1 MGINNSKKKKID
13 GMPEPFIPTFIKT
26 EGDIKNE
33 ALLQFCINNDTSKI
47 TSALRSNTDIASP
60 YKNCP
65 LIISALLALLNDED
79 KDRFE
84 CNWNIIAEFCKESVP
99 LVKELD
105 VRLTNFT
112 ESAYDK
118 RSTCYPIIHINGLS
132 KEMVETDY
140 KYPASQRLGQIRN
153 SNLND
158 ILLLVMTK
166 VKQTL
171 KDMTQPK
178 AAYTTVPYANTK
190 TEHMEEIIKRNA
202 QYVLDNINDIRD
214 CWDDSLN
221 ERSYYEKY
229 NKEYSMDE
237 VPMATVAD
245 SVDAK

>member
-1 MGINNSKKKKID
+1 
-13 GMPEPFIPTFIKT
+13 
-26 EGDIKNE
+26 
-33 ALLQFCINNDTSKI
+33 
-47 TSALRSNTDIASP
+47 
-60 YKNCP
+60 
-65 LIISALLALLNDED
+65 
-79 KDRFE
+79 
-84 CNWNIIAEFCKESVP
+84 
-99 LVKELD
+99 
-105 VRLTNFT
+105 
-112 ESAYDK
+112 
-118 RSTCYPIIHINGLS
+118 
-132 KEMVETDY
+132 
-140 KYPASQRLGQIRN
+140 
-153 SNLND
+153 
-158 ILLLVMTK
+158 MTK